1 MSETLDK
8 TQKTFQGLGVTRP
21 EQVLQLFSE
30 LRSLFDASALAAAST
45 KNVGRLPELQSAW
58 NNDSSG
64 VIRRIHANWVT
75 LAPPNL
81 RGTTER
87 AMKHLSAHV
96 GVGVKAVQTLQQL
109 GVHDNS
115 QVVSLFSLLRD
126 TFDQD
131 IQLDIDEIDVEITRI
146 NWLGRKT
153 GILAWARD
161 HWMKS
166 APDELRREVGRCFNE
181 IKAHIEQAINDKR
194 ASARPAILAAPLY
207 QDQSEYRPAIRPTY
221 AQTSGNVLV
230 DVSNEQA
237 ILPPDPTLIPEDL
250 SLPGVIRPI
259 GSHHLIRQVFQE
271 IENIFV
277 SIGFSVVEGPEIET
291 PYYNFEALN
300 IPEFHP
306 VRDDMDTFYL
316 ELPKGAPTP
325 LLLRTHTSP
334 MQIRT
339 MEKQKPPVRVIV
351 PGKVYRRDN
360 PDATHSFAFHQI
372 EGLAVDSD
380 ITFCDFT
387 GTIEYFVKQFFGPSV
402 KTRFRPSYFP
412 FTEPSVEFDVS
423 CPFCGGTG
431 TAAGGGT
438 CSKCKG
444 AAWIELFGAGMVDP
458 AVYGFVNYDAK
469 KVSGF
474 AFGIGI
480 DRLAMLKYGID
491 DIQVFFQN
499 DVRFLR
505 QFP

>member
-1 MSETLDK
+1 MPTSDLGLDK
-8 TQKTFQGLGVTRP
+8 TLAALGIS
-21 EQVLQLFSE
+21 EAAQVVAPFADV
-30 LRSLFDASALAAAST
+30 RARFDAESDA
-45 KNVGRLPELQSAW
+45 
-58 NNDSSG
+58 
-64 VIRRIHANWVT
+64 
-75 LAPPNL
+75 
-81 RGTTER
+81 
-87 AMKHLSAHV
+87 
-96 GVGVKAVQTLQQL
+96 
-109 GVHDNS
+109 VHDES
-115 QVVSLFSLLRD
+115 SWKQFRD
-126 TFDQD
+126 A
-131 IQLDIDEIDVEITRI
+131 
-146 NWLGRKT
+146 WLGRKSGVLT
-153 GILAWARD
+153 LVTDNWLKPATPELKRAVGQQLN
-161 HWMKS
+161 
-166 APDELRREVGRCFNE
+166 ELR
-181 IKAHIEQAINDKR
+181 AHVESQIEARRLAI
-194 ASARPAILAAPLY
+194 
-207 QDQSEYRPAIRPTY
+207 E
-221 AQTSGNVLV
+221 SGAEETALTRDRV
-230 DVSNEQA
+230 
-237 ILPPDPTLIPEDL
+237 DL

-259 GSHHLIRQVFQE
+259 GSHHLIRHVFQE
-271 IENIFV
+271 IEDIFF

-306 VRDDMDTFYL
+306 VRDDMDTFYID
-316 ELPKGAPTP
+316 LPKGAPTP

-339 MEKQKPPVRVIV
+339 MEKRKPPVRVIV

-372 EGLAVDSD
+372 EGLAVDTD

-431 TAAGGGT
+431 SSNGAT

>member
-1 MSETLDK
+1 MPTSEIGLDK
-8 TQKTFQGLGVTRP
+8 TLAALGITAT
-21 EQVLQLFSE
+21 EQVDARFALV
-30 LRSLFDASALAAAST
+30 RANFDGQFKT
-45 KNVGRLPELQSAW
+45 
-58 NNDSSG
+58 
-64 VIRRIHANWVT
+64 
-75 LAPPNL
+75 
-81 RGTTER
+81 
-87 AMKHLSAHV
+87 
-96 GVGVKAVQTLQQL
+96 
-109 GVHDNS
+109 VH
-115 QVVSLFSLLRD
+115 
-126 TFDQD
+126 
-131 IQLDIDEIDVEITRI
+131 
-146 NWLGRKT
+146 
-153 GILAWARD
+153 
-161 HWMKS
+161 
-166 APDELRREVGRCFNE
+166 
-181 IKAHIEQAINDKR
+181 
-194 ASARPAILAAPLY
+194 
-207 QDQSEYRPAIRPTY
+207 DQSEWKLFRDTWLARKSGVFTLITDNWLRPATPELKRAVGACLNELRAY
-221 AQTSGNVLV
+221 VEAQIEARRAAIEVGT
-230 DVSNEQA
+230 EQETFA
-237 ILPPDPTLIPEDL
+237 RDRVDL
-250 SLPGVIRPI
+250 SLPGAVRPV
-259 GSHHLIRQVFQE
+259 GSRHLIRQVFEE
-271 IENIFV
+271 IEDIFV

-372 EGLAVDSD
+372 EGLAVDTD

-423 CPFCGGTG
+423 CPFCNGSGLATS
-431 TAAGGGT
+431 GGT

-444 AAWIELFGAGMVDP
+444 AGWIELFGAGMVDP

-480 DRLAMLKYGID
+480 DRLTMLKYGID

>member
-1 MSETLDK
+1 MADAPNKPAQTLAA
-8 TQKTFQGLGVTRP
+8 LGVTEP
-21 EQVLQLFSE
+21 AQIPALFTE
-30 LRSLFDASALAAAST
+30 VRERFD
-45 KNVGRLPELQSAW
+45 
-58 NNDSSG
+58 
-64 VIRRIHANWVT
+64 
-75 LAPPNL
+75 
-81 RGTTER
+81 
-87 AMKHLSAHV
+87 
-96 GVGVKAVQTLQQL
+96 
-109 GVHDNS
+109 S
-115 QVVSLFSLLRD
+115 QVSRPMDLQAWEILR
-126 TFDQD
+126 QS
-131 IQLDIDEIDVEITRI
+131 
-146 NWLGRKT
+146 WLGRKSGVLT
-153 GILAWARD
+153 QITDNWLKPATQELKRAVGQELNQLRAHVESKIEERR
-161 HWMKS
+161 KS
-166 APDELRREVGRCFNE
+166 
-181 IKAHIEQAINDKR
+181 IESGAEET
-194 ASARPAILAAPLY
+194 ASAR
-207 QDQSEYRPAIRPTY
+207 ER
-221 AQTSGNVLV
+221 V
-230 DVSNEQA
+230 
-237 ILPPDPTLIPEDL
+237 DL

-259 GSHHLIRQVFQE
+259 GSHHLIRQVFQQ
-271 IENIFV
+271 IEDIFF
-277 SIGFSVVEGPEIET
+277 SIGFSIVEGPEIET

-316 ELPKGAPTP
+316 DLPKGASQP

-339 MEKQKPPVRVIV
+339 MEKRQPPVRVIV

-360 PDATHSFAFHQI
+360 PDATHSFIFHQV
-372 EGLAVDSD
+372 EGLAVDTD

-387 GTIEYFVKQFFGPSV
+387 GTIEYFVKQFFGPGV

-423 CPFCGGTG
+423 CPFCGGSG

-444 AAWIELFGAGMVDP
+444 AGWIELFGAGMVDP
-458 AVYGFVNYDAK
+458 AVYGFVNYDPK
-469 KVSGF
+469 KVTGF

>member
-1 MSETLDK
+1 MATTTDNK
-8 TQKTFQGLGVTRP
+8 TGLPLIHLGVTKP
-21 EQVLQLFSE
+21 EEVAALFAD
-30 LRSLFDASALAAAST
+30 LRGHFDMDCASAGNEAEWKS
-45 KNVGRLPELQSAW
+45 
-58 NNDSSG
+58 
-64 VIRRIHANWVT
+64 
-75 LAPPNL
+75 
-81 RGTTER
+81 
-87 AMKHLSAHV
+87 
-96 GVGVKAVQTLQQL
+96 
-109 GVHDNS
+109 
-115 QVVSLFSLLRD
+115 FRD
-126 TFDQD
+126 T
-131 IQLDIDEIDVEITRI
+131 
-146 NWLGRKT
+146 WLGRKSGVLT
-153 GILAWARD
+153 QVTENWLRQAGADLKRVVGQ
-161 HWMKS
+161 
-166 APDELRREVGRCFNE
+166 ELNALR
-181 IKAHIEQAINDKR
+181 AHIETQIEARRTAIESG
-194 ASARPAILAAPLY
+194 AEQTAAAR
-207 QDQSEYRPAIRPTY
+207 ER
-221 AQTSGNVLV
+221 V
-230 DVSNEQA
+230 
-237 ILPPDPTLIPEDL
+237 DL
-250 SLPGVIRPI
+250 SLPGVQRPI
-259 GSHHLIRQVFQE
+259 GSHHLIRQVLQQVE
-271 IENIFV
+271 DIFF

-316 ELPKGAPTP
+316 QLPKNAPVP

-339 MEKQKPPVRVIV
+339 MEKRQPPVRVIV

-360 PDATHSFAFHQI
+360 PDATHSFIFHQI
-372 EGLAVDSD
+372 EGLAVDTD

-423 CPFCGGTG
+423 CIFCGGSG
-431 TAAGGGT
+431 TAAGGGV

-444 AAWIELFGAGMVDP
+444 AGWIELFGAGMVDP
-458 AVYGFVNYDAK
+458 AVYGFVKYDPK

-474 AFGIGI
+474 AFGMGI

>member
-1 MSETLDK
+1 MTAHENK
-8 TQKTFQGLGVTRP
+8 TGLPLVHLGITRP
-21 EQVLQLFSE
+21 EELSALFAD
-30 LRSLFDASALAAAST
+30 LRGRFDADCAS
-45 KNVGRLPELQSAW
+45 
-58 NNDSSG
+58 
-64 VIRRIHANWVT
+64 
-75 LAPPNL
+75 
-81 RGTTER
+81 
-87 AMKHLSAHV
+87 
-96 GVGVKAVQTLQQL
+96 
-109 GVHDNS
+109 VHDES
-115 QVVSLFSLLRD
+115 SWKQFRD
-126 TFDQD
+126 T
-131 IQLDIDEIDVEITRI
+131 
-146 NWLGRKT
+146 WLGRKSGVLSQIT
-153 GILAWARD
+153 DNWLKPATAELKRAVGQQLNELRAHVEAQIEARRAAIEVGAEETALARD
-161 HWMKS
+161 
-166 APDELRREVGRCFNE
+166 RV
-181 IKAHIEQAINDKR
+181 
-194 ASARPAILAAPLY
+194 
-207 QDQSEYRPAIRPTY
+207 
-221 AQTSGNVLV
+221 
-230 DVSNEQA
+230 
-237 ILPPDPTLIPEDL
+237 DL
-250 SLPGVIRPI
+250 SLPGVLRPV

-271 IENIFV
+271 IEDIFF

-316 ELPKGAPTP
+316 ELPPSPDKMTAPTP

-339 MEKQKPPVRVIV
+339 MERQKPPVRVIV

-372 EGLAVDSD
+372 EGLAVDTD

-387 GTIEYFVKQFFGPSV
+387 GTIEYFVQQFFGPTV

-431 TAAGGGT
+431 ASNGNT

>member
-1 MSETLDK
+1 MYLAAMSSVENPTEKTLA
-8 TQKTFQGLGVTRP
+8 
-21 EQVLQLFSE
+21 E
-30 LRSLFDASALAAAST
+30 LRVRTPESVTSLFAELREKANKEQRRIEKAEQFEQFRV
-45 KNVGRLPELQSAW
+45 KWVGRKSGILTQVTDNWLKPADAGLKRIVGQALNEFRNHLQSL
-58 NNDSSG
+58 
-64 VIRRIHANWVT
+64 V
-75 LAPPNL
+75 
-81 RGTTER
+81 
-87 AMKHLSAHV
+87 
-96 GVGVKAVQTLQQL
+96 
-109 GVHDNS
+109 
-115 QVVSLFSLLRD
+115 
-126 TFDQD
+126 
-131 IQLDIDEIDVEITRI
+131 
-146 NWLGRKT
+146 
-153 GILAWARD
+153 
-161 HWMKS
+161 
-166 APDELRREVGRCFNE
+166 
-181 IKAHIEQAINDKR
+181 EQARQDLDAR
-194 ASARPAILAAPLY
+194 ATQVADTGER
-207 QDQSEYRPAIRPTY
+207 
-221 AQTSGNVLV
+221 V
-230 DVSNEQA
+230 
-237 ILPPDPTLIPEDL
+237 DL

-271 IENIFV
+271 IEDIFF

-306 VRDDMDTFYL
+306 VRDDMDTFYID
-316 ELPKGAPTP
+316 LPKGAPVP

-360 PDATHSFAFHQI
+360 PDATHSFMFHQV
-372 EGLAVDSD
+372 EGLAVDTD

-412 FTEPSVEFDVS
+412 FTEPSVEFDAS

-431 TAAGGGT
+431 TAAAGGT